1 MLFSLHL
8 RIVDGFCILCNSQTQ
23 VNSSCLC
30 QCTLCNNSPSQL
42 VYDSTFSPVFECM
55 LLPRGH
61 NSLCLLFLVFLHFK
75 LLLSNQSRTHFINYV
90 SNHRRES

>member
-8 RIVDGFCILCNSQTQ
+8 RIVDGFCIICNSQAQ

-30 QCTLCNNSPSQL
+30 QCMFCSYSPSQL
-42 VYDSTFSPVFECM
+42 VCDSVFSPTLECI

-61 NSLCLLFLVFLHFK
+61 ISFC
-75 LLLSNQSRTHFINYV
+75 LLLSAF
-90 SNHRRES
+90 